1 MISDKRK
8 DAISIM
14 RKRLIEKKI
23 KIKKRRW
30 DAILIG
36 TIMSIAFAV
45 IIMRFGHYWPCDM
58 ISTLKI
64 ENIISCSRP
73 PEENIATLYT
83 SIYTSI
89 QQGVSWVTNLTR

>member
-1 MISDKRK
+1 MIAEKSE

-14 RKRLIEKKI
+14 RKMPLGKET
-23 KIKKRRW
+23 KKRRL

-45 IIMRFGHYWPCDM
+45 IIMRFSHYWPCDM

-64 ENIISCSRP
+64 ENIISCSRS
-73 PEENIATLYT
+73 PEENIAILYA

-89 QQGVSWVTNLTR
+89 QQGVGWITNLTR

>member
-1 MISDKRK
+1 MIAEKSE

-14 RKRLIEKKI
+14 RKMPLGKET
-23 KIKKRRW
+23 KKRRL

-45 IIMRFGHYWPCDM
+45 IIMRFSHYWPCDM

-64 ENIISCSRP
+64 ENIISCSRS

-89 QQGVSWVTNLTR
+89 QQGVGWITNLTR

>member
-1 MISDKRK
+1 MIAEKRK

-14 RKRLIEKKI
+14 RKRPIGK

-45 IIMRFGHYWPCDM
+45 IIMRFTHYWPCD
-58 ISTLKI
+58 ILSTLKI
-64 ENIISCSRP
+64 ENIISCSRA

-83 SIYTSI
+83 SI
-89 QQGVSWVTNLTR
+89 QQGVTWITNLTR